1 MNLKIITDC
10 YKVFKKK
17 AGEFKLWS
25 EDLFK
30 KNSLNISELNKTV
43 DKQKEEFAMLNKLTQ
58 MQH

>member
-43 DKQKEEFAMLNKLTQ
+43 DKQKEEFAMLNKLT
-58 MQH
+58 